1 MKKIAYTIDLVDDP
15 ELADEYCR
23 LHADVWP
30 EVRDGLRAVGVHEL
44 HIFRHVRRLFMLME
58 VVDDFDPDTDFPAY
72 LDTHPRCREWETLM
86 DRFQPRSPRRARAR
100 SGARWRGSASSR
112 EPARPQSPMSPSK
125 TSTRSKFAPY
135 RASRSWCTGW
145 GP

>member
-1 MKKIAYTIDLVDDP
+1 MKKIAYTIDLVDDA

-58 VVDDFDPDTDFPAY
+58 VVDGFDPDTDFPAY

-86 DRFQPRSPRRARAR
+86 DRFQHPLPEARE
-100 SGARWRGSASSR
+100 G
-112 EPARPQSPMSPSK
+112 EK
-125 TSTRSKFAPY
+125 
-135 RASRSWCTGW
+135 WCSMKSICELT
-145 GP
+145 